1 MEEYKNTNMK
11 TFIIKLVAIT
21 LSIII
26 IINVIFNLIF
36 AERLEK
42 IDKIFEIFETQK
54 RGDLK
59 DKIKKEL
66 YKGLAKDQ
74 MIKDEDKELLY
85 KVYQKIKSE
94 FEQFEKDA
102 K

>member
-1 MEEYKNTNMK
+1 MEEYKNKNMK
-11 TFIIKLVAIT
+11 TFIIKLAAIT

-54 RGDLK
+54 RSDLK

-66 YKGLAKDQ
+66 YKGLSKDQ
-74 MIKDEDKELLY
+74 MIKDEDKELLF

-94 FEQFEKDA
+94 FEQFEIDA